1 MCDSCT
7 ILFVAKATATSA
19 TPYDVTMAAKQ
30 HVTDLAKRPVSWRG
44 SSSAFTVD
52 SLLVSPTGGRKASP
66 AVPLATPTASIMDKV
81 DVKLAS
87 TYFTNARGVYPMMPY
102 GMHLAGW
109 HHASL
114 GNEHFRLANV

>member
-7 ILFVAKATATSA
+7 ILLVAKATATSA
-19 TPYDVTMAAKQ
+19 TPYDVTMATKQ
-30 HVTDLAKRPVSWRG
+30 HVTDLAKRQVGWRG

-52 SLLVSPTGGRKASP
+52 SLLVSQTGGRKATAASL
-66 AVPLATPTASIMDKV
+66 VNPTASVMDKV
-81 DVKLAS
+81 DAKLAS
-87 TYFTNARGVYPMMPY
+87 TYFANARGVYPMMPY